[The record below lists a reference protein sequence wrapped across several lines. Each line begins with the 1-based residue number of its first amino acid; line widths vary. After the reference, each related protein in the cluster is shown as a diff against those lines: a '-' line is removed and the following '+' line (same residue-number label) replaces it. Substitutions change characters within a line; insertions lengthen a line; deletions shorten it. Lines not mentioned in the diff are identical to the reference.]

1 LGVAGR
7 GTADPV
13 AKVARGKLIGVALV
27 NWGVLEAIHDEDNV
41 RVYGGHVANFA
52 RPVVTE
58 DQGFKSIEVEV
69 RFTTVGDDDRKG
81 QFPELI
87 VVVIGAHAL
96 CVGGDQGA
104 NVERSAHGHS
114 AVAKGATGDLGIATG
129 P

>member
-1 LGVAGR
+1 MGVAGR

-13 AKVARGKLIGVALV
+13 AKVAREKLIGVALV
-27 NWGVLEAIHDEDNV
+27 DWGVLEAIHDEDNV

-69 RFTTVGDDDRKG
+69 LFTTVGDDDGKG

-96 CVGGDQGA
+96 SVGGDQEA